1 MERRSKLIQESR
13 PRSVEKAV
21 TGLPSLSNITE
32 LIRHGQITVG
42 VIRPMGCVAIA
53 NDAYQSLAMLVR
65 RKGESLPQ
73 LLERLDLA
81 VGKALHDDICTDE
94 INNPSAT

>member
-1 MERRSKLIQESR
+1 VERRNKLVKESR
-13 PRSVEKAV
+13 PRSVEEATTV
-21 TGLPSLSNITE
+21 SSTLSNIAE

-53 NDAYQSLAMLVR
+53 NDAHQSLAMLVR

-81 VGKALHDDICTDE
+81 VGKALHEEIYMDE
-94 INNPSAT
+94 INNISAT

>member
-1 MERRSKLIQESR
+1 
-13 PRSVEKAV
+13 
-21 TGLPSLSNITE
+21 
-32 LIRHGQITVG
+32 
-42 VIRPMGCVAIA
+42 MGCVAIA
-53 NDAYQSLAMLVR
+53 NDAHQSLAMLVR

-81 VGKALHDDICTDE
+81 VSKALQDEVYTDE

>member
-1 MERRSKLIQESR
+1 MERRNQLVKEFR
-13 PRSVEKAV
+13 PRRVEKDA
-21 TGLPSLSNITE
+21 TGLPSLSNIAE
-32 LIRHGQITVG
+32 LIQHGQITVG

-53 NDAYQSLAMLVR
+53 NDAHQSLAMLVR

-81 VGKALHDDICTDE
+81 VGKALHDEIRTDE

>member
-1 MERRSKLIQESR
+1 MERRNKLVKESR
-13 PRSVEKAV
+13 PRSIDQAA
-21 TGLPSLSNITE
+21 TGLPLLSNIAE
-32 LIRHGQITVG
+32 LIRHGQITLG

-53 NDAYQSLAMLVR
+53 NDAHQSLAMLVH

-81 VGKALHDDICTDE
+81 VGKALNDEIYTDE
-94 INNPSAT
+94 INNPSAK

>member
-1 MERRSKLIQESR
+1 VERRNKLVKESQ
-13 PRSVEKAV
+13 PRSLEKAE
-21 TGLPSLSNITE
+21 TSFSPLSNIAE

-53 NDAYQSLAMLVR
+53 NGAHQSLAMLVR
-65 RKGESLPQ
+65 RQGESLPQ

-81 VGKALHDDICTDE
+81 VGKALHEEIYTDE

>member
-1 MERRSKLIQESR
+1 VERRNKPVKGSQ
-13 PRSVEKAV
+13 PRSVEMAV
-21 TGLPSLSNITE
+21 TGIPSLANIAE

-53 NDAYQSLAMLVR
+53 SNAHQSLAMLVR

-81 VGKALHDDICTDE
+81 VGKALHEEICTDE
-94 INNPSAT
+94 INTPSAI

>member
-1 MERRSKLIQESR
+1 
-13 PRSVEKAV
+13 
-21 TGLPSLSNITE
+21 
-32 LIRHGQITVG
+32 
-42 VIRPMGCVAIA
+42 MGCVAIA
-53 NDAYQSLAMLVR
+53 NDAHQSLAMLVR

-81 VGKALHDDICTDE
+81 VGKALDDEIYTDE

>member
-1 MERRSKLIQESR
+1 MERRNKFVKESQ
-13 PRSVEKAV
+13 PRSVEKDT
-21 TGLPSLSNITE
+21 TGSRALANITE

-53 NDAYQSLAMLVR
+53 NDAHQSLTMLVR
-65 RKGESLPQ
+65 RKGESLPK

-81 VGKALHDDICTDE
+81 VGKALHEEIYTDE
-94 INNPSAT
+94 INNPHAT

>member
-1 MERRSKLIQESR
+1 MEGRNKLVSPNRARR
-13 PRSVEKAV
+13 VEK
-21 TGLPSLSNITE
+21 TMTDSSSLPNISD

-53 NDAYQSLAMLVR
+53 NDAHQSLAMLVR

-73 LLERLDLA
+73 LLERLDA
-81 VGKALHDDICTDE
+81 SVGKALHDEIYTDE